1 MTNLLFTNK
10 ENKEVIANISSI
22 SIKQAAIQLSFEI
35 KELGQERVLNAAN
48 NTWSIATGKYFLE
61 LVNDFRNG
69 TSQEIFNN

>member
-35 KELGQERVLNAAN
+35 KKLGQERVLNAAN
-48 NTWSIATGKYFLE
+48 NTWSKATGKYFLE

-69 TSQEIFNN
+69 TAQEFFNN

>member
-10 ENKEVIANISSI
+10 ENKEVIANIASI

-35 KELGQERVLNAAN
+35 EELGQKRVLNAAD
-48 NTWSIATGKYFLE
+48 NTWSKATGKYFLE

-69 TSQEIFNN
+69 TAEEIFKN